1 MTAEIQILVVEDEI
15 IIAKEIQNSLRDLG
29 YPSIS
34 IAMSGEEAI
43 KRALE
48 IHPALILMDIMLQGH
63 IDGIQAAEHIREH
76 FDVPI
81 IYLTAYSDDKTLERA
96 KKTEPSGYIL
106 KPFEETELRTTIKMA
121 LYKHEMERKLK
132 EREQWYLTVL
142 RSIVDAVITTDEK
155 GFITFMNPIAEA
167 LTGWIYEDALGKH
180 LSEVYVISNNPHG
193 ENQNQEDMYISLTH
207 DKQLIVRDGTIIP
220 IHDSDSPIRDHRGN
234 IIGTLTVFRDI
245 TDRKQLEQQLVQ
257 AQKMEAIGQL
267 AGGIAHD
274 FNNILTAIIG
284 YGKLLQEM
292 KQEDPSNIYVT
303 QILNSAQKAA
313 KLTQGLL
320 TFSRKQIINPEP
332 VNLNEIIQGV
342 ENLLCR
348 LIGEDII
355 FSIILSE
362 EDLTVIADAIQIEQ
376 ILMNL
381 VTNARDAMPTGGK
394 LTVKTELLRFD
405 SEFIKKHGYGR
416 LGYQALISVED
427 TGHGMDEKMKTRIFE
442 PFFTTKEVGKGTG
455 LGLSM
460 VYGIV
465 QQHNGDV
472 FVSSEPGKGTA
483 FKICLPL
490 FTSTIEKVE
499 VKENTITKDV

>member
-1 MTAEIQILVVEDEI
+1 MTAEIKILIVEDEI
-15 IIAKEIQNSLRDLG
+15 IIAKEIQNSLRGLG
-29 YPSIS
+29 YPSSTIVK
-34 IAMSGEEAI
+34 SGEEAI
-43 KRALE
+43 KRAQE
-48 IHPALILMDIMLQGH
+48 IHPDLILMDIMLQGH
-63 IDGIQAAEHIREH
+63 IDGIQAAEHIRDRV
-76 FDVPI
+76 DVPI

-121 LYKHEMERKLK
+121 LYRHEMERRLK

-155 GFITFMNPIAEA
+155 GIITFMNPIAEA
-167 LTGWIYEDALGKH
+167 LTGWLYEDALGKH
-180 LSEVYVISNNPHG
+180 LSEVYIISNNTIDDP
-193 ENQNQEDMYISLTH
+193 ENQEDMFLGLTH
-207 DKQLIVRDGTIIP
+207 EKLLVVSDGTRIP
-220 IHDSDSPIRDHRGN
+220 IHDSNTPIRDHRGN
-234 IIGTLTVFRDI
+234 IIGTLTVFQDI
-245 TDRKQLEQQLVQ
+245 TERKKLEQQLVQ

-284 YGKLLQEM
+284 YGKLLEEM

-332 VNLNEIIQGV
+332 VNVNEIVKGV
-342 ENLLCR
+342 ENLLGR
-348 LIGEDII
+348 LIGDNIS

-362 EDLTVIADAIQIEQ
+362 EDLIVVADAIQIEQ

-381 VTNARDAMPTGGK
+381 VTNARDAMPEGGTV
-394 LTVKTELLRFD
+394 TVKTEMVRFD

-416 LGYQALISVED
+416 QGQYALISIED
-427 TGHGMDEKMKTRIFE
+427 TGQGMDEKTKTRIFE
-442 PFFTTKEVGKGTG
+442 PFFTTKEVGRGTG

-472 FVSSEPGKGTA
+472 FVYSEPGRGTT
-483 FKICLPL
+483 FKIYLP
-490 FTSTIEKVE
+490 ICMPCVEKGE
-499 VKENTITKDV
+499 LKAHNIAKDA

>member
-1 MTAEIQILVVEDEI
+1 MTADIQILIVEDEI
-15 IIAKEIQNSLRDLG
+15 IIAKEIQNSLRGLG
-29 YPSIS
+29 YPSSTIVK
-34 IAMSGEEAI
+34 SGEDAI
-43 KRALE
+43 KRVRE
-48 IHPALILMDIMLQGH
+48 IPPDLILMDIMLQGH

-76 FDVPI
+76 VDVPI

-121 LYKHEMERKLK
+121 LYRHEMERRLK

-142 RSIVDAVITTDEK
+142 RSIVDAVITTDEN
-155 GFITFMNPIAEA
+155 GIITFMNPIAEA
-167 LTGWIYEDALGKH
+167 LSGWLYEDALGKH
-180 LSEVYVISNNPHG
+180 ISEVYVISDNTID
-193 ENQNQEDMYISLTH
+193 ESQNKDDTFLRLNH
-207 DKQLIVRDGTIIP
+207 DKFLVVSDGTRIP
-220 IHDSDSPIRDHRGN
+220 IHDSNAPIRDHRGK

-245 TDRKQLEQQLVQ
+245 TERKKLEQQLIQ

-284 YGKLLQEM
+284 YGKLLEEM
-292 KQEDPSNIYVT
+292 KQEDPSSIYIT

-320 TFSRKQIINPEP
+320 TFSRKQIINPKP
-332 VNLNEIIQGV
+332 VNLNDIVKGI
-342 ENLLCR
+342 ENLLSR
-348 LIGEDII
+348 LIGEDVS
-355 FSIILSE
+355 FSVILSE
-362 EDLTVIADAIQIEQ
+362 EDLIVVADALQIEQ

-381 VTNARDAMPTGGK
+381 VTNARDAMPEGGA
-394 LTVKTELLRFD
+394 LTIKTELEKFD

-416 LGYQALISVED
+416 QGHYALISIKD
-427 TGHGMDEKMKTRIFE
+427 NGQGMDEKTKTKIFE
-442 PFFTTKEVGKGTG
+442 PFFTTKEAGKGTG

-472 FVSSEPGKGTA
+472 FVHSEPGRGTT
-483 FKICLPL
+483 FKIYLPIYTL
-490 FTSTIEKVE
+490 HVENVE
-499 VKENTITKDV
+499 VMPIT

>member
-1 MTAEIQILVVEDEI
+1 MKAETHVLVAEDEI

-29 YPSIS
+29 YPSSTIVK
-34 IAMSGEEAI
+34 SGEEAI
-43 KRALE
+43 KKTFE
-48 IHPALILMDIMLQGH
+48 TQPDLILMDIMLQGQ
-63 IDGIQAAEHIREH
+63 IDGIQAAEHIRER

-96 KKTEPSGYIL
+96 KRTEPSGYIL
-106 KPFEETELRTTIKMA
+106 KPFQETELRTTIKMA
-121 LYKHEMERKLK
+121 LYKHKMERRLK

-155 GFITFMNPIAEA
+155 GIITFMNPIAEA
-167 LTGWIYEDALGKH
+167 LTGWVYEEALGKH
-180 LSEVYVISNNPHG
+180 LSDVYIIADNTNNG
-193 ENQNQEDMYISLTH
+193 LDNREDMFLTIPH
-207 DKQLIVRDGTIIP
+207 EKLLVVNDGTRIP
-220 IHDSDSPIRDHRGN
+220 IHDSNSPIRDHRGN

-245 TDRKQLEQQLVQ
+245 TERKKLEQQLMQ

-284 YGKLLQEM
+284 YGKLLEEM
-292 KQEDPSNIYVT
+292 KQGDPSNIYVT

-320 TFSRKQIINPEP
+320 TFSRKQIINPQP
-332 VNLNEIIQGV
+332 VNLNEIVKNV
-342 ENLLCR
+342 ENLLGR
-348 LIGEDII
+348 LIGDNISLTI
-355 FSIILSE
+355 VLSE
-362 EDLTVIADAIQIEQ
+362 EDLLVVADAIQIEQ

-381 VTNARDAMPTGGK
+381 VTNARDAMPHGGTV
-394 LTVKTELLRFD
+394 TVKTEMVKFD
-405 SEFIKKHGYGR
+405 SEFIRKHGYGR
-416 LGYQALISVED
+416 QGQYALISIKD
-427 TGHGMDEKMKTRIFE
+427 TGQGMDDKTKTRIFE
-442 PFFTTKEVGKGTG
+442 PFFTTKEVGRGTG

-472 FVSSEPGKGTA
+472 LVSSESGKGTI
-483 FKICLPL
+483 FKIYFPICIPCA
-490 FTSTIEKVE
+490 EKGEGKAYNV
-499 VKENTITKDV
+499 VKNA

>member
-1 MTAEIQILVVEDEI
+1 
-15 IIAKEIQNSLRDLG
+15 LRELG
-29 YPSIS
+29 YPSSTIVK
-34 IAMSGEEAI
+34 SGEDAI
-43 KRALE
+43 KKALE
-48 IHPALILMDIMLQGH
+48 IHPDLILMDIMLQGH

-81 IYLTAYSDDKTLERA
+81 VYLTAYSDDKTLERA
-96 KKTEPSGYIL
+96 KRTEPSGYIL
-106 KPFEETELRTTIKMA
+106 KPFQETELRTTIKMA
-121 LYKHEMERKLK
+121 LYKHKMERRLK

-155 GFITFMNPIAEA
+155 GIITFMNPIAEA
-167 LTGWIYEDALGKH
+167 LTGWPYEDALGKH
-180 LSEVYVISNNPHG
+180 ISEVYIVSNTTIEEP
-193 ENQNQEDMYISLTH
+193 ENQEDMFLGLTS
-207 DKQLIVRDGTIIP
+207 DKLLVVSDGSRIP
-220 IHDSDSPIRDHRGN
+220 IHDSISPIRDHRGN

-245 TDRKQLEQQLVQ
+245 TETKKLEQQLVQ
-257 AQKMEAIGQL
+257 AQKMEGIGQL

-284 YGKLLQEM
+284 YGKLLEEM

-320 TFSRKQIINPEP
+320 TFSRKQIINPVP
-332 VNLNEIIQGV
+332 VNLNEVVKGV
-342 ENLLCR
+342 ESLLYR
-348 LIGEDII
+348 LVGDDIN
-355 FSIILSE
+355 FSIILSD
-362 EDLTVIADAIQIEQ
+362 EDLIVVADAIQIEQ

-381 VTNARDAMPTGGK
+381 VTNARDAMPDGGTV
-394 LTVKTELLRFD
+394 TVKTELVGFE
-405 SEFIKKHGYGR
+405 SGFIKKHAYGKQ
-416 LGYQALISVED
+416 GHHALISIED
-427 TGHGMDEKMKTRIFE
+427 TGQGMDEKTKTRIFE

-472 FVSSEPGKGTA
+472 FVYSEPGKGTA
-483 FKICLPL
+483 FKIYLPL
-490 FTSTIEKVE
+490 YTPHVEKVA
-499 VKENTITKDV
+499 VKAHNIKKDD

>member
-1 MTAEIQILVVEDEI
+1 
-15 IIAKEIQNSLRDLG
+15 
-29 YPSIS
+29 
-34 IAMSGEEAI
+34 
-43 KRALE
+43 
-48 IHPALILMDIMLQGH
+48 
-63 IDGIQAAEHIREH
+63 
-76 FDVPI
+76 
-81 IYLTAYSDDKTLERA
+81 
-96 KKTEPSGYIL
+96 
-106 KPFEETELRTTIKMA
+106 
-121 LYKHEMERKLK
+121 
-132 EREQWYLTVL
+132 
-142 RSIVDAVITTDEK
+142 
-155 GFITFMNPIAEA
+155 MNPIAEA
-167 LTGWIYEDALGKH
+167 LTGWLYEDALGKH
-180 LSEVYVISNNPHG
+180 ISEVYIISNNTIDDP
-193 ENQNQEDMYISLTH
+193 ENQEDMFLSLTR
-207 DKQLIVRDGTIIP
+207 DKLLVVSDGTKIP
-220 IHDSDSPIRDHRGN
+220 IHDSNSPIRDHRGN

-245 TDRKQLEQQLVQ
+245 TERKKLEQQLVQ

-284 YGKLLQEM
+284 YGKLLEEM

-332 VNLNEIIQGV
+332 VNLNEIVKGV

-348 LIGEDII
+348 LIGEDIR

-362 EDLTVIADAIQIEQ
+362 EDLIVVADAIQIEQ

-381 VTNARDAMPTGGK
+381 VTNACDAMPEGGTV
-394 LTVKTELLRFD
+394 TVKTEMVRFD

-416 LGYQALISVED
+416 EGQYALISLED
-427 TGHGMDEKMKTRIFE
+427 TGQGMDEKTKTRIFE
-442 PFFTTKEVGKGTG
+442 PFFTTKEVGRGTG

-472 FVSSEPGKGTA
+472 FVYSEPGRGTV
-483 FKICLPL
+483 FKIYLP
-490 FTSTIEKVE
+490 ICMPCVEKGAL
-499 VKENTITKDV
+499 KAHNIAKDA